1 MINPK
6 EKNLA
11 KATITGTIWN
21 YGSFISGRLVA
32 FVSMLILARLLT
44 KDDFGVAALAGVATG
59 FIDVIAGLG
68 ISHAVIYYKDE
79 EGIFD
84 TAFWLNMISS
94 FVIFS
99 VAWFGAPLL
108 GLFFNDPRAADV
120 LKLLAFTYPLAAV
133 GYIHGALLQKQL
145 AFGKRFIPSLA
156 AAISKAVISIPMAY
170 LGYGYWSIVF
180 GQLGSE
186 LIKTITYWIVLPWRP
201 TFKFVKPFTKPLMTY
216 GLTMVLSDSL
226 GSFVNQIDFLLIG
239 RNLGAAALGVYSM
252 AFRLPEIL
260 IQMFCSA
267 MATVLF
273 PIFASL
279 QDDLESLR
287 RGFHLTTQNMFL
299 VVAPIGIGLALVAE
313 PFIII
318 FLSDRWLEAIPV
330 IRAVAI
336 FSTVQAIPYSAGIV
350 YKARARQN
358 ILTLITIV
366 QFFLVAPTIYWVTVT
381 YGSIVYVAWMQVVN
395 ASLIALL
402 SLAVAVRII
411 NASMTDIFKALVPG
425 AASGLVM
432 TVCVLG
438 SQYLIGANQPVV
450 QLMSSTIVGA
460 VSYTGSLYLL
470 NREIFFQMLRFVK
483 LRRTGT

>member
-1 MINPK
+1 
-6 EKNLA
+6 
-11 KATITGTIWN
+11 
-21 YGSFISGRLVA
+21 
-32 FVSMLILARLLT
+32 
-44 KDDFGVAALAGVATG
+44 
-59 FIDVIAGLG
+59 
-68 ISHAVIYYKDE
+68 
-79 EGIFD
+79 
-84 TAFWLNMISS
+84 
-94 FVIFS
+94 
-99 VAWFGAPLL
+99 
-108 GLFFNDPRAADV
+108 
-120 LKLLAFTYPLAAV
+120 
-133 GYIHGALLQKQL
+133 
-145 AFGKRFIPSLA
+145 
-156 AAISKAVISIPMAY
+156 
-170 LGYGYWSIVF
+170 
-180 GQLGSE
+180 
-186 LIKTITYWIVLPWRP
+186 
-201 TFKFVKPFTKPLMTY
+201 
-216 GLTMVLSDSL
+216 
-226 GSFVNQIDFLLIG
+226 
-239 RNLGAAALGVYSM
+239 
-252 AFRLPEIL
+252 
-260 IQMFCSA
+260 MFCSA

-287 RGFHLTTQNMFL
+287 RGFLLTTQYMFL